1 VGVLRGALRGLAAR
15 ALAAALAL
23 APVTRAAADE
33 ATAPAES
40 WATLRA
46 RELTASGAAL
56 RQSGRVGDAVAR
68 FTEALKTDGT
78 YGPAYLAL
86 AELREAT
93 GEVEEA
99 EKVLLLG
106 MQNILG
112 FWEGL
117 MAQAELV
124 ARQRRFDDATAL
136 LLAFER
142 GNPDH
147 EGALRRLIDVATRAD
162 RLPVALRAARRLHE
176 LATLKKDD
184 AARKS
189 SAATVRAL
197 TLLLGETDP
206 VAAGP
211 RHREVA
217 RRALARYKPR

>member
-1 VGVLRGALRGLAAR
+1 MGVLTEARRGL
-15 ALAAALAL
+15 LAAALGAAL
-23 APVTRAAADE
+23 ALGPS
-33 ATAPAES
+33 APARGDEPSES
-40 WATLRA
+40 WATRRA
-46 RELTASGAAL
+46 RELTVSGATL
-56 RQSGRVGDAVAR
+56 RQAGHVGDAVAL

-86 AELREAT
+86 AEVREAT
-93 GEVEEA
+93 GEVDEA

-112 FWEGL
+112 FWDGL

-147 EGALRRLIDVATRAD
+147 ELALRRLVDVATKAD

-176 LATLKKDD
+176 LATLKKDE
-184 AARKS
+184 AGRKS
-189 SAATVRAL
+189 SAAIVRAL
-197 TLLLGETDP
+197 SLLLGETDP

-211 RHREVA
+211 KHREAA
-217 RRALARYKPR
+217 RRALARYRPR

>member
-1 VGVLRGALRGLAAR
+1 VAAALG
-15 ALAAALAL
+15 AALAL
-23 APVTRAAADE
+23 APSVRASADE
-33 ATAPAES
+33 PAES
-40 WATLRA
+40 WATRRA
-46 RELTASGAAL
+46 RELTSSGSAL
-56 RQSGRVGDAVAR
+56 RQSGRVDEAVSR

-93 GEVEEA
+93 GEIEEA
-99 EKVLLLG
+99 EKVLMLG
-106 MQNILG
+106 MQSILG

-124 ARQRRFDDATAL
+124 ARQRRFDEATAL
-136 LLAFER
+136 LIAFER

-147 EGALRRLIDVATRAD
+147 EGALRRLVDVATKAD

-176 LATLKKDD
+176 LATTRKDD
-184 AARKS
+184 AARRS

-197 TLLLGETDP
+197 SLLLGETDP

-211 RHREVA
+211 RHREAA